1 MFVFDSSF
9 GIDFKKNHLI
19 LTLLKKSFG
28 KIKLVG
34 YEIHPLL
41 TESQKEER
49 EAQAIS
55 LINHFISEH
64 LVNKERVFISIPRE
78 KVVARF
84 IQFPIA
90 TKENLRKVL
99 EYEAPKYTPFEKGEI
114 YFDYHLLKEEKEWL
128 HLFAVFVKKAEV
140 DHYLS
145 LLKKIG
151 IQPISIQIPSTA
163 ALNLFF
169 YHGSVKENEMTI
181 LLEVTE
187 PFFEMNLIEGGNWRE
202 SFHLPLPSE
211 EKESKIINTFK
222 RSGLKGDSISKST
235 FFVYGLDATEK
246 MLSSL
251 REAHQTKGVSPP
263 SLNRIEVEKEVSRP
277 DKIFSSIGVPLRGL
291 TKTRLDLNLLPF
303 EMRKTVREV
312 GKPLFMILTSLALAL
327 SLAWGIGVFVRYRSE
342 LKAINTEMKKRRPE
356 VEVVEKLQQQ
366 KEGLRKEISEL
377 EKIKA
382 GEISKIEILRELTQ
396 ILPSTVWVW
405 NFKYTGKEVEI
416 SGFADSASDLIPLLD
431 KSPLFEKV
439 EFLTPVTKERMV
451 MGSEGKEKERFK
463 IKVRLEG
470 RRIRS

>member
-1 MFVFDSSF
+1 M
-9 GIDFKKNHLI
+9 
-19 LTLLKKSFG
+19 
-28 KIKLVG
+28 
-34 YEIHPLL
+34 
-41 TESQKEER
+41 
-49 EAQAIS
+49 
-55 LINHFISEH
+55 
-64 LVNKERVFISIPRE
+64 
-78 KVVARF
+78 
-84 IQFPIA
+84 
-90 TKENLRKVL
+90 
-99 EYEAPKYTPFEKGEI
+99 
-114 YFDYHLLKEEKEWL
+114 
-128 HLFAVFVKKAEV
+128 
-140 DHYLS
+140 
-145 LLKKIG
+145 
-151 IQPISIQIPSTA
+151 
-163 ALNLFF
+163 
-169 YHGSVKENEMTI
+169 
-181 LLEVTE
+181 
-187 PFFEMNLIEGGNWRE
+187 
-202 SFHLPLPSE
+202 LP
-211 EKESKIINTFK
+211 
-222 RSGLKGDSISKST
+222 
-235 FFVYGLDATEK
+235 
-246 MLSSL
+246 SL
-251 REAHQTKGVSPP
+251 REAHQIKGVSPP
-263 SLNRIEVEKEVSRP
+263 PLNRIEVEKEVSRP

-439 EFLTPVTKERMV
+439 EFLTPVTKERMM